1 MTLEE
6 LLEKKITITLNKTFK
21 IHDDLNIEN
30 VEWLLKDQKYLGL
43 SDEEVLKKVIECY
56 YDSHSNLDNVLE
68 FDDYKITIHD

>member
-43 SDEEVLKKVIECY
+43 SDEEVLKK
-56 YDSHSNLDNVLE
+56 
-68 FDDYKITIHD
+68 